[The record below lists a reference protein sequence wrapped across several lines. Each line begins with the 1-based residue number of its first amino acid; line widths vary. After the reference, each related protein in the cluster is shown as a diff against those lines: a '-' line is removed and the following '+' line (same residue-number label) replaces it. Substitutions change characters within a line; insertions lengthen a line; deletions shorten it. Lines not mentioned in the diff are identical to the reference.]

1 MYDTIIIGG
10 GMAGLSAALY
20 AKRREMKTL
29 LITKDIGGQILL
41 AGDIENYPG
50 FSLIKGLDFNQKMEE
65 QAKYT
70 GYEIRLETVTKIEP
84 RPAGDFLITSDKG
97 AYETRTV
104 IFSLGLVPRYLE
116 VPGEKEL
123 SGHGVS
129 YCANCD
135 GQFFKGKRV
144 IVVGGGNS
152 AVDAAEV
159 MSKIASEV
167 HLVHRQKEFKAFEN
181 LVSAV
186 KKRPNVKFYMESKV
200 VKISGDTKVTSATI
214 SHNPDGA
221 IQELPVDGVFVEIGH
236 KAQSDLVAGLVKLD
250 VANQVIIDEGCRT
263 SQPGLF
269 AAGDIT
275 PVEYKQLSVAA
286 GQGTIAALNAYKY
299 IRHLDNKK

>member
-1 MYDTIIIGG
+1 MYDTIVIGG

-20 AKRREMKTL
+20 AKRREMNTL
-29 LITKDIGGQILL
+29 LITKDIGGQIGL
-41 AGDIENYPG
+41 AGAIENYPG
-50 FSLIKGLDFNQKMEE
+50 FDLITGVELNERLDK

-97 AYETRTV
+97 TYETRTV

-159 MSKIASEV
+159 MSKIAAEV
-167 HLVHRQKEFKAFEN
+167 HLIHRQAEFKAFES

-186 KKRPNVKFYMESKV
+186 KKRPNVKFYMESEV

-214 SHNPDGA
+214 KHNPDGA
-221 IQELPVDGVFVEIGH
+221 MQELPIDGVFVEIGH
-236 KAQSDLVAGLVKLD
+236 MAQSDLVKGLVKLD
-250 VANQVIIDEGCRT
+250 VANQVIVDDGCRT

-275 PVEYKQLSVAA
+275 LVEYKQLSVAA

-299 IRHLDNKK
+299 IQDMDNKR